1 VADIV
6 ASEPHPGRRAL
17 AERLGAKV
25 VSPDDLP
32 NPRMPF
38 DLVEDPFDVAL
49 ECSGHG
55 VAMESALSQLKRG
68 GTLVL
73 VGAGMTWPRFD
84 NNRILLNELVITG
97 AFVYDPDGFP
107 RAFELLASPDFP
119 TDVLI
124 ESEDVPLE
132 RLYDAVE
139 RLVAGDLPAK
149 VLIAP
154 NRGNGGA
161 R

>member
-1 VADIV
+1 VT
-6 ASEPHPGRRAL
+6 
-17 AERLGAKV
+17 
-25 VSPDDLP
+25 PDDLP
-32 NPRMPF
+32 KPRMPF
-38 DLVEDPFDVAL
+38 DLVDDPFDVAL

-68 GTLVL
+68 GSLVL

-97 AFVYDPDGFP
+97 AFVYDSDGFP
-107 RAFELLASPDFP
+107 RALELLASPDFP

-124 ESEDVPLE
+124 EAEDVPLDG
-132 RLYDAVE
+132 LYDAVE

-154 NRGNGGA
+154 NSGNGGT